1 LIVELICPKGK
12 QGVSQAKYSAD
23 RALKGAELW
32 EGLVRDHS
40 VTGAGTISKQELT
53 ISRDR
58 PLRGIGLMIVALA
71 FFSCS
76 DAASKVMTA
85 SVPAIEVAWLRF
97 CVFALLMLG
106 TALISG
112 QSSAL
117 RSQRP
122 TLQTLRA
129 LGVLGSSV
137 LFIMGL
143 AFLPMAEA
151 TAIAFIS
158 PVIVTALSIPF
169 LGEVVGW
176 RRWSA
181 VAVGLL
187 GVLIVVRPGTG
198 AFDAAAVFPLLS
210 AASWA
215 VALVVTR
222 KMSGAD
228 GPIVALTYAA
238 VVGLVVLSAMVPFWW
253 VAPGWPEI
261 GLAVVTG
268 VTSTIAQ
275 WLVVVAF
282 QQARASVLAP
292 FAYSQLIWSGLLGYL
307 IFGNVPDQ
315 WTIAGATVI
324 IASGLYTAHRER
336 TVRVSAALSK
346 EEA

>member
-1 LIVELICPKGK
+1 MREFPVN
-12 QGVSQAKYSAD
+12 
-23 RALKGAELW
+23 
-32 EGLVRDHS
+32 
-40 VTGAGTISKQELT
+40 
-53 ISRDR
+53 RDR
-58 PLRGIGLMIVALA
+58 PLRGIALMILALA

-85 SVPAIEVAWLRF
+85 TLPAVEVAWLRF
-97 CVFALLMLG
+97 CIFTLLMVG
-106 TALISG
+106 TICVTR

-122 TLQTLRA
+122 TLQMLRA

-137 LFIMGL
+137 FFIMGL

-151 TAIAFIS
+151 TAIAFVS

-181 VAVGLL
+181 VGVGLL
-187 GVLIVVRPGTG
+187 GVLIIVRPGAG
-198 AFDAAAVFPLLS
+198 AFDAAAILPILS
-210 AASWA
+210 ATSWA

-228 GPIVALTYAA
+228 GPVVSLTYAA
-238 VVGLVVLSAMVPFWW
+238 LVGLLATSVIVPFQW
-253 VAPGWPEI
+253 VSPGWPEI
-261 GLAVVTG
+261 GLALITG
-268 VTSTIAQ
+268 ISSTIAQ

-307 IFGNVPDQ
+307 IFANVPDQ
-315 WTIAGATVI
+315 WTVAGAVVI

-336 TVRVSAALSK
+336 TVRVTGALMK
-346 EEA
+346 DTD